1 MEHVQF
7 RSGLQVSAFFLCGVC
22 SCQTVVYRQPFFVR
36 ECLVDSWLRV
46 ADTSCDVG
54 GSCQVPAADKV
65 RRWGTVRTPPCVRR
79 GPGLR
84 ASRQHPSQ
92 EGG

>member
-7 RSGLQVSAFFLCGVC
+7 RSGFQVSAVFLCGVC
-22 SCQTVVYRQPFFVR
+22 WCRGVVYWRFFFVR
-36 ECLVDSWLRV
+36 ECWVHSWLCV
-46 ADTSCDVG
+46 ADTRWDVG
-54 GSCQVPAADKV
+54 PSCQVPTADKV

-84 ASRQHPSQ
+84 ASRQRPSQ